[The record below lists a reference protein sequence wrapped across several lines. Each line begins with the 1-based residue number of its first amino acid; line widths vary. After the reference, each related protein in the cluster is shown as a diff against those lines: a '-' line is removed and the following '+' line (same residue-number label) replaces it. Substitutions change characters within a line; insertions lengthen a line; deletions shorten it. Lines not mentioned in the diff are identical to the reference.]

1 MIAVADGGCYLTFLA
16 FTVLTSMVL
25 WFYGSDYRSQVQAD
39 RQAPGR
45 QAGSS
50 QAVRLKSGSSQ
61 AVRLK
66 SGSVMMEAL
75 ERTFVHRPIRI

>member
-1 MIAVADGGCYLTFLA
+1 MGGVILSIFYGSTFYG
-16 FTVLTSMVL
+16 SMVL
-25 WFYGSDYRSQVQAD
+25 TTVVRFRQTDRLQA
-39 RQAPGR
+39 GR

-61 AVRLK
+61 AVRLE

>member
-1 MIAVADGGCYLTFLA
+1 MIAIADVGCYPFYLLRFYLLTTAVRFRQTDRL
-16 FTVLTSMVL
+16 
-25 WFYGSDYRSQVQAD
+25 

-50 QAVRLKSGSSQ
+50 QAVRLKSGSSR

-66 SGSVMMEAL
+66 SGSVMVEAL

>member
-1 MIAVADGGCYLTFLA
+1 MIAIADGGCYPFYLLRLYGSTFYGS
-16 FTVLTSMVL
+16 TVLTTAVRFRQRDRL
-25 WFYGSDYRSQVQAD
+25 
-39 RQAPGR
+39 RQA
-45 QAGSS
+45 
-50 QAVRLKSGSSQ
+50 GSSQ

>member
-1 MIAVADGGCYLTFLA
+1 MIAIADGGCYPFYLS
-16 FTVLTSMVL
+16 TVLPSN
-25 WFYGSDYRSQVQAD
+25 YRSQAQAD
-39 RQAPGR
+39 RQTDRQADRLQAGRRAQVRQVGR
-45 QAGSS
+45 QA
-50 QAVRLKSGSSQ
+50 GSSQ